1 MPDYQTM
8 HKRYAQIKRR
18 STMKKKNIIVPASA
32 TLILLLL
39 AACITIKPTT
49 MPTQTAVVMPVT
61 GVEYHFVTNKLLIP
75 TTQEQAQAF
84 ALNVDGDP
92 QEKPDN
98 MFGGLFTLLT
108 STIPGIEMQSTLDQ
122 AVASGQLVSL
132 HEVKADDPLNDP
144 SVSWSLYQG
153 QKAQSAP
160 TFNGS
165 DEFTLDPAAK
175 TNLPIVGSLTKG
187 HFTGGPG
194 TANIQMFFMGQLVD
208 VNLVGV
214 HLEAD
219 ATAQG
224 CVNGK
229 LGGGVT
235 DEEFR
240 GKLLPAIAGG
250 LNLIITADKP
260 GAGTL
265 LQTFDSDKSGTI
277 TIQELENNPLLMLMI
292 SPDLDLLDSS
302 GEFNPNQDGVK
313 DSYSLG
319 LGFTCVPA
327 IFTVSE

>member
-1 MPDYQTM
+1 
-8 HKRYAQIKRR
+8 
-18 STMKKKNIIVPASA
+18 MKMKNVFVTASA
-32 TLILLLL
+32 ILILLLA
-39 AACITIKPTT
+39 AACSTVKPTT
-49 MPTQTAVVMPVT
+49 TPTQTAVVMPVT
-61 GVEYHFVTNKLLIP
+61 GIEYHFVTNKLLIP

-84 ALNVDGDP
+84 ALNVDGDL
-92 QEKPDN
+92 QEKADN

-108 STIPGIEMQSTLDQ
+108 SAVPGIEMQSTLDQ
-122 AVASGQLVSL
+122 AVTSGQLVSL

-144 SVSWSLYQG
+144 SVSWSIFQG
-153 QKAQSAP
+153 QKTSSPP
-160 TFNGS
+160 TFDGS
-165 DEFTLDPAAK
+165 DEFTLDPAAT
-175 TNLPIVGSLTKG
+175 TNLPIVGSLTNG

-194 TANIQMFFMGQLVD
+194 TAHIQIFFMGQLVD

-214 HLEAD
+214 HLQAD
-219 ATAQG
+219 VTAQG

-250 LNLIITADKP
+250 LNLLITTNET
-260 GAGTL
+260 GASTL

-277 TIQELENNPLLMLMI
+277 TVQELENNPLLMLMV
-292 SPDLDLLDSS
+292 SPDLDLLDAS

-327 IFTVSE
+327 IFTVTE

>member
-1 MPDYQTM
+1 M
-8 HKRYAQIKRR
+8 
-18 STMKKKNIIVPASA
+18 KKNIFVMASA
-32 TLILLLL
+32 ALILLLL
-39 AACITIKPTT
+39 AACNTIQPPPA
-49 MPTQTAVVMPVT
+49 PTQTAVVMPDT
-61 GVEYHFVTNKLLIP
+61 GVEYHFVTNSLQIP

-108 STIPGIEMQSTLDQ
+108 SAVPGIEMQSTLDQ
-122 AVASGQLVSL
+122 SITSGQLVSL
-132 HEVKADDPLNDP
+132 HEVKAGNPLNDP
-144 SVSWSLYQG
+144 SVSWTIFQG
-153 QKAQSAP
+153 EKTSSPPA
-160 TFNGS
+160 FDGS
-165 DEFTLDPAAK
+165 DEFTLDPAAT
-175 TNLPIVGSLTKG
+175 TNLPIVGSLTNG

-194 TANIQMFFMGQLVD
+194 TAHIQIFFMGQLVD
-208 VNLVGV
+208 VNLIGV

-219 ATAQG
+219 VTAQG

-250 LNLIITADKP
+250 LNLLITTNET
-260 GAGTL
+260 GASTL

-277 TIQELENNPLLMLMI
+277 TVQELENNPLLMLMV
-292 SPDLDLLDSS
+292 SPDLDLLDAS

-313 DSYSLG
+313 NSYSLG

-327 IFTVSE
+327 IFTVTE

>member
-1 MPDYQTM
+1 M
-8 HKRYAQIKRR
+8 
-18 STMKKKNIIVPASA
+18 KKNIFVIASTA
-32 TLILLLL
+32 LILSLLV
-39 AACITIKPTT
+39 ACNAVKPTPA
-49 MPTQTAVVMPVT
+49 PTQTAVAMPTT

-92 QEKPDN
+92 QGKPDN

-108 STIPGIEMQSTLDQ
+108 SAVPGSEMQSTLDQ
-122 AVASGQLVSL
+122 AVTSGQLVSL

-144 SVSWSLYQG
+144 SVSWSLFQG
-153 QKAQSAP
+153 EKTSSPP
-160 TFNGS
+160 TFDGS
-165 DEFTLDPAAK
+165 DEFTLDPAAT
-175 TNLPIVGSLTKG
+175 TNLPIVGSLTNG

-194 TANIQMFFMGQLVD
+194 TAHIQMFFMGQLVD

-219 ATAQG
+219 VTAQG

-240 GKLLPAIAGG
+240 GKLLPAIAEG
-250 LNLIITADKP
+250 LNLLITTNKT
-260 GAGTL
+260 GASTL

-277 TIQELENNPLLMLMI
+277 TVQEIENNPLLMLMI
-292 SPDLDLLDSS
+292 SPDLDLLDAS

-327 IFTVSE
+327 IFTVPGN

>member
-1 MPDYQTM
+1 M
-8 HKRYAQIKRR
+8 
-18 STMKKKNIIVPASA
+18 KKNIFVMISTA
-32 TLILLLL
+32 LILLL
-39 AACITIKPTT
+39 AACNTIKPTPA
-49 MPTQTAVVMPVT
+49 PTQTAVVMPVT
-61 GVEYHFVTNKLLIP
+61 GVEYHFVTNKLQIP
-75 TTQEQAQAF
+75 TTQEQARAF

-92 QEKPDN
+92 QGKADN

-108 STIPGIEMQSTLDQ
+108 SAVPGIEMQSTLDQ
-122 AVASGQLVSL
+122 AITSGQLVAL

-144 SVSWSLYQG
+144 SVSWTIFQG
-153 QKAQSAP
+153 QKTSSLPAFDS
-160 TFNGS
+160 S
-165 DEFTLDPAAK
+165 DEFMLDSAAT
-175 TNLPIVGSLTKG
+175 TNMPIVGSLTSG
-187 HFTGGPG
+187 HFAGGPG
-194 TANIQMFFMGQLVD
+194 TAHIQIFFMGQLVD

-219 ATAQG
+219 VTAQG

-240 GKLLPAIAGG
+240 GRLLPAIAGG
-250 LNLIITADKP
+250 LNLLITTNKT
-260 GAGTL
+260 GASTL

-277 TIQELENNPLLMLMI
+277 TVQEIENNPLLMLMI
-292 SPDLDLLDSS
+292 SPDLDLLDAS

-327 IFTVSE
+327 IFTVPGN

>member
-1 MPDYQTM
+1 M
-8 HKRYAQIKRR
+8 
-18 STMKKKNIIVPASA
+18 KKNIFVMISIA
-32 TLILLLL
+32 LILLLL
-39 AACITIKPTT
+39 AACNTVKPTPA
-49 MPTQTAVVMPVT
+49 PTPTAVVMPAT
-61 GVEYHFVTNKLLIP
+61 GVEYHFVTNKLQIP

-108 STIPGIEMQSTLDQ
+108 SAVPGIEMQSTLDQ
-122 AVASGQLVSL
+122 AVTSGQLVSL

-144 SVSWSLYQG
+144 SVSWAIFQG
-153 QKAQSAP
+153 QKTSSPPA
-160 TFNGS
+160 FDGS
-165 DEFTLDPAAK
+165 DEFTLDPAA
-175 TNLPIVGSLTKG
+175 TINLPIVGSLTNG

-194 TANIQMFFMGQLVD
+194 TAHIQMFFMGQLVD

-214 HLEAD
+214 NLEAD
-219 ATAQG
+219 VTAQG

-250 LNLIITADKP
+250 LNLLITTNEA
-260 GAGTL
+260 GASTL

-277 TIQELENNPLLMLMI
+277 TVQEIESNPLLMLMI
-292 SPDLDLLDSS
+292 SPDLDLLDAS

-319 LGFTCVPA
+319 LGLTCVPA
-327 IFTVSE
+327 IFTVSGN

>member
-1 MPDYQTM
+1 M
-8 HKRYAQIKRR
+8 
-18 STMKKKNIIVPASA
+18 KKNIFVMISIA
-32 TLILLLL
+32 LILLLL
-39 AACITIKPTT
+39 AACNTVKPTPA
-49 MPTQTAVVMPVT
+49 PTPTAVVMPTT
-61 GVEYHFVTNKLLIP
+61 GVEYHFVTNKLQIP

-108 STIPGIEMQSTLDQ
+108 SAVPGIEMQSTLDQ
-122 AVASGQLVSL
+122 AVTSGQLVSL

-144 SVSWSLYQG
+144 SVSWAIFQG
-153 QKAQSAP
+153 QKTSSPPA
-160 TFNGS
+160 FDGS
-165 DEFTLDPAAK
+165 DEFTLDPAA
-175 TNLPIVGSLTKG
+175 TINLPIVGSLTNG

-194 TANIQMFFMGQLVD
+194 TAHIQMFFMGQLVD

-214 HLEAD
+214 NLEAD
-219 ATAQG
+219 VTAQG

-250 LNLIITADKP
+250 LNLLITTNEA
-260 GAGTL
+260 GASTL

-277 TIQELENNPLLMLMI
+277 TVQEIESNPLLMLMI
-292 SPDLDLLDSS
+292 SPDLDLLDAS

-319 LGFTCVPA
+319 LGLTCVPA
-327 IFTVSE
+327 IFTVSGN